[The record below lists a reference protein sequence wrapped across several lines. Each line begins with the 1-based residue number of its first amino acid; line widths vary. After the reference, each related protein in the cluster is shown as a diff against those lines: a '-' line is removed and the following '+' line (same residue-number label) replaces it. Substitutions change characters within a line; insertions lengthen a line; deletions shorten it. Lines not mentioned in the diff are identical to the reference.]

1 MWWGAMGW
9 GGVGLV
15 KVCIFHNQKMHFY
28 LIFWLSLWP
37 AINLGNAK
45 NQTRIRSINATFVL
59 RHPFVNFVLYLECVS
74 KRRLSHF
81 LNSKPLSS
89 QGGLWGLRKN
99 KRPNWWRCDD
109 SQKKEGR
116 GNEEKWDRFKIMKE
130 KLVQPNDQKGSY
142 WLDEKISFPL

>member
-1 MWWGAMGW
+1 MRGPVWSLSGVVWCSVVWCGVVWCGVVWCCVLRCCVVRW

-45 NQTRIRSINATFVL
+45 NQTRDSWVRSINATSVL
-59 RHPFVNFVLYLECVS
+59 RHPFAYFVLYLECVS

-81 LNSKPLSS
+81 LNSRPLSS

-99 KRPNWWRCDD
+99 KRPPNW
-109 SQKKEGR
+109 
-116 GNEEKWDRFKIMKE
+116 
-130 KLVQPNDQKGSY
+130 
-142 WLDEKISFPL
+142 